1 MYLYV
6 HYNVHGWGWGGE
18 WEGCIMLHYCPRAV
32 KSTPPIVPL
41 LFRWYKPRILLTMLW
56 TERLPMQKLPFQCSP
71 VRYEGSQSDNQGGMK
86 GASQTTREVWREPV
100 RLSPACLNWRHSS
113 YKQKISYIIEIN
125 FDDIYCKSTYM
136 AQSAGGA
143 CLTLTLTLSRSG
155 KPNVCLWCES
165 SNVSEVYL

>member
-71 VRYEGSQSDNQGGMK
+71 VRYEGSQSDCILLATNG
-86 GASQTTREVWREPV
+86 
-100 RLSPACLNWRHSS
+100 
-113 YKQKISYIIEIN
+113 
-125 FDDIYCKSTYM
+125 DIQAIY
-136 AQSAGGA
+136 AG
-143 CLTLTLTLSRSG
+143 S
-155 KPNVCLWCES
+155 PNVYINLHMVQKVDRGAVRENGWKKACPICKRELK
-165 SNVSEVYL
+165 SEKTYCNYNIFFRTPRLRIIW